1 MKALLLKDWY
11 VLRKQAW
18 AYLIIVLVWGAIP
31 SEVLNLLAVVYGAMI
46 PYTAMAYDQRS
57 RWDRF
62 ARMLPYSDRTVVL
75 SRYALGWVSLLIG
88 TAAVTLCQGIV
99 SCLPVRTE
107 AAAGL
112 SPALIYTALCVGTIL
127 LSINVP
133 LTLRF
138 GSEKARMVSVLITFL
153 VFASVGFLKGL
164 NAGSPAGAA
173 AFPALLLPAALT
185 IIATAV
191 SIPPVPEILPGKPLK
206 IRQKSRPA
214 QPDGFFLSILFAG
227 IPGVAQ
233 SPFQAGVP
241 LLLPVIGRHGA
252 DGGVITHDDQQ
263 LSGPGQRRIQHPPH
277 HKAGGR
283 GHGRQHHA
291 AVLAALSL
299 VDRLGIGQVDLA
311 EHFHAVRCFPAVKVQ
326 RQPFAPGVDLRDAAY
341 VAVEHSGT
349 HGAVSPSAR
358 PHRSRSGS
366 A

>member
-11 VLRKQAW
+11 VLRKQVW
-18 AYLIIVLVWGAIP
+18 SYLLIVLVWGAIP

-164 NAGSPAGAA
+164 DTGSPAGAA

-185 IIATAV
+185 RAR
-191 SIPPVPEILPGKPLK
+191 E
-206 IRQKSRPA
+206 
-214 QPDGFFLSILFAG
+214 
-227 IPGVAQ
+227 
-233 SPFQAGVP
+233 
-241 LLLPVIGRHGA
+241 LLVIVG
-252 DGGVITHDDQQ
+252 D
-263 LSGPGQRRIQHPPH
+263 
-277 HKAGGR
+277 
-283 GHGRQHHA
+283 
-291 AVLAALSL
+291 
-299 VDRLGIGQVDLA
+299 
-311 EHFHAVRCFPAVKVQ
+311 
-326 RQPFAPGVDLRDAAY
+326 DAAIRSMAANDRQQKRY
-341 VAVEHSGT
+341 SGLKWRLC
-349 HGAVSPSAR
+349 HAGDASE
-358 PHRSRSGS
+358 
-366 A
+366 

>member
-57 RWDRF
+57 HWDRF

-164 NAGSPAGAA
+164 
-173 AFPALLLPAALT
+173 
-185 IIATAV
+185 
-191 SIPPVPEILPGKPLK
+191 
-206 IRQKSRPA
+206 
-214 QPDGFFLSILFAG
+214 
-227 IPGVAQ
+227 
-233 SPFQAGVP
+233 
-241 LLLPVIGRHGA
+241 
-252 DGGVITHDDQQ
+252 
-263 LSGPGQRRIQHPPH
+263 
-277 HKAGGR
+277 
-283 GHGRQHHA
+283 
-291 AVLAALSL
+291 
-299 VDRLGIGQVDLA
+299 
-311 EHFHAVRCFPAVKVQ
+311 
-326 RQPFAPGVDLRDAAY
+326 DA
-341 VAVEHSGT
+341 
-349 HGAVSPSAR
+349 
-358 PHRSRSGS
+358 
-366 A
+366 

>member
-1 MKALLLKDWY
+1 MKALLLKDY
-11 VLRKQAW
+11 YTLGKSLRSLA
-18 AYLIIVLVWGAIP
+18 LIVLLWSVIP
-31 SEVLNLLAVVYGAMI
+31 MAFLNVFAMIYGSMI
-46 PYTAMAYDQRS
+46 PYSAMAYDQQS

-164 NAGSPAGAA
+164 DAGSPAGAA

-191 SIPPVPEILPGKPLK
+191 SIP
-206 IRQKSRPA
+206 
-214 QPDGFFLSILFAG
+214 
-227 IPGVAQ
+227 
-233 SPFQAGVP
+233 
-241 LLLPVIGRHGA
+241 
-252 DGGVITHDDQQ
+252 
-263 LSGPGQRRIQHPPH
+263 
-277 HKAGGR
+277 
-283 GHGRQHHA
+283 
-291 AVLAALSL
+291 LSL
-299 VDRLGIGQVDLA
+299 KFYR
-311 EHFHAVRCFPAVKVQ
+311 ENR
-326 RQPFAPGVDLRDAAY
+326 
-341 VAVEHSGT
+341 
-349 HGAVSPSAR
+349 
-358 PHRSRSGS
+358 
-366 A
+366 

>member
-1 MKALLLKDWY
+1 
-11 VLRKQAW
+11 
-18 AYLIIVLVWGAIP
+18 
-31 SEVLNLLAVVYGAMI
+31 MI

-75 SRYALGWVSLLIG
+75 SRYALGWISLLIG

-164 NAGSPAGAA
+164 DAGSPAGAA

-191 SIPPVPEILPGKPLK
+191 SIP
-206 IRQKSRPA
+206 
-214 QPDGFFLSILFAG
+214 
-227 IPGVAQ
+227 
-233 SPFQAGVP
+233 
-241 LLLPVIGRHGA
+241 
-252 DGGVITHDDQQ
+252 
-263 LSGPGQRRIQHPPH
+263 
-277 HKAGGR
+277 
-283 GHGRQHHA
+283 
-291 AVLAALSL
+291 LSL
-299 VDRLGIGQVDLA
+299 KFYR
-311 EHFHAVRCFPAVKVQ
+311 ENR
-326 RQPFAPGVDLRDAAY
+326 
-341 VAVEHSGT
+341 
-349 HGAVSPSAR
+349 
-358 PHRSRSGS
+358 
-366 A
+366 

>member
-1 MKALLLKDWY
+1 
-11 VLRKQAW
+11 
-18 AYLIIVLVWGAIP
+18 
-31 SEVLNLLAVVYGAMI
+31 MI

-62 ARMLPYSDRTVVL
+62 TRMLPYSDRTVVL

-164 NAGSPAGAA
+164 DAGSPAGAA

-185 IIATAV
+185 IDADGVQYTRNFMPQERLILLGGGTIAAGEPADLTAV
-191 SIPPVPEILPGKPLK
+191 DTERAGTVD
-206 IRQKSRPA
+206 
-214 QPDGFFLSILFAG
+214 PDRFLSMGRSTPFAG
-227 IPGVAQ
+227 M
-233 SPFQAGVP
+233 
-241 LLLPVIGRHGA
+241 
-252 DGGVITHDDQQ
+252 
-263 LSGPGQRRIQHPPH
+263 
-277 HKAGGR
+277 
-283 GHGRQHHA
+283 
-291 AVLAALSL
+291 
-299 VDRLGIGQVDLA
+299 
-311 EHFHAVRCFPAVKVQ
+311 AVRYYRRV
-326 RQPFAPGVDLRDAAY
+326 GAA
-341 VAVEHSGT
+341 A
-349 HGAVSPSAR
+349 
-358 PHRSRSGS
+358 
-366 A
+366 

>member
-11 VLRKQAW
+11 VLRKQTW

-164 NAGSPAGAA
+164 DAGSPAGAA

-191 SIPPVPEILPGKPLK
+191 SIP
-206 IRQKSRPA
+206 
-214 QPDGFFLSILFAG
+214 
-227 IPGVAQ
+227 
-233 SPFQAGVP
+233 
-241 LLLPVIGRHGA
+241 
-252 DGGVITHDDQQ
+252 
-263 LSGPGQRRIQHPPH
+263 
-277 HKAGGR
+277 
-283 GHGRQHHA
+283 
-291 AVLAALSL
+291 LSL
-299 VDRLGIGQVDLA
+299 KFYR
-311 EHFHAVRCFPAVKVQ
+311 ENR
-326 RQPFAPGVDLRDAAY
+326 
-341 VAVEHSGT
+341 
-349 HGAVSPSAR
+349 
-358 PHRSRSGS
+358 
-366 A
+366 